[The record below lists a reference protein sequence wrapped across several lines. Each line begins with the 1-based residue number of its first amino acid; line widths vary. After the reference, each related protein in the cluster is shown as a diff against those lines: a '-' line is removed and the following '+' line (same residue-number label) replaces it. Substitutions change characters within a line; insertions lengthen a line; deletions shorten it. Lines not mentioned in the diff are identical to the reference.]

1 MYLPCSSFLEDL
13 QEEITENMRA
23 ILIDWLIDVHKK
35 FKLRDN
41 TLYIAINIIDRY
53 LSRKKIARRSLQ
65 LLGVTSMLIASKLED
80 IYPPK
85 INDFVYITDN
95 VIFPSRRLTS
105 KIKCWTWNKASSS
118 VSTSSSAPHL
128 PLLIFTDTQGST
140 GRKKRCSFW
149 PGI

>member
-53 LSRKKIARRSLQ
+53 LSRKKIAQ
-65 LLGVTSMLIASKLED
+65 EE
-80 IYPPK
+80 
-85 INDFVYITDN
+85 
-95 VIFPSRRLTS
+95 
-105 KIKCWTWNKASSS
+105 SS
-118 VSTSSSAPHL
+118 VVRRHFYA
-128 PLLIFTDTQGST
+128 DCKQV
-140 GRKKRCSFW
+140 GRYLSPKNK
-149 PGI
+149 